1 MSALPEK
8 ILILDG
14 IGGVPL
20 GREIC
25 DTFAALGSK
34 AIHFDCLQKQRR
46 PLYALRS
53 AYAKAQN
60 RRADRDG
67 FCFLPKLVEK
77 ELQALIT
84 QERPSHILVIG
95 FAYKFY
101 DPRFLRRMAD
111 QIQCGLFLYDTDSC
125 NLYPRRR
132 EFVFFIENELPIYDR
147 IFSCSQV
154 TSRFFSDTCG
164 LNAVH
169 LPFGALP
176 LDTAHDEPSID
187 VLFVGSCDLRRI
199 FLLEG
204 IRDHVTVRGNRWQ
217 RNTPLISAALRSRIV
232 DRPVWG
238 EELHRLLGS
247 AKIVLNI
254 TRTDF
259 FGAETGVNLRIFEAL
274 AGGSFLLTDHCDEI
288 ADLFKVGEEIETY
301 RSSGELAE
309 KVAYYLS
316 HEDQRRAIA
325 AKGHAA
331 FLQKH
336 SWRAR
341 IEQQLLPLLQRG

>member
-34 AIHFDCLQKQRR
+34 MIHFDCLQKQRR

-77 ELQALIT
+77 ELQALIA

-111 QIQCGLFLYDTDSC
+111 QFQCGLFLYDTDSC

-169 LPFGALP
+169 LDPVKALFWSAVVNGVVAAPLMVIIMLLASRRAVMGTFTLP
-176 LDTAHDEPSID
+176 LRLRVLGWTATAVMAAIT
-187 VLFVGSCDLRRI
+187 VGM
-199 FLLEG
+199 FA
-204 IRDHVTVRGNRWQ
+204 T
-217 RNTPLISAALRSRIV
+217 
-232 DRPVWG
+232 
-238 EELHRLLGS
+238 
-247 AKIVLNI
+247 
-254 TRTDF
+254 F
-259 FGAETGVNLRIFEAL
+259 
-274 AGGSFLLTDHCDEI
+274 
-288 ADLFKVGEEIETY
+288 
-301 RSSGELAE
+301 
-309 KVAYYLS
+309 
-316 HEDQRRAIA
+316 
-325 AKGHAA
+325 
-331 FLQKH
+331 
-336 SWRAR
+336 
-341 IEQQLLPLLQRG
+341 